1 MRAAMTDTRLNGRS
15 ARIVAS
21 IVKPSFA
28 TLAATE
34 YRQESIHRTRFPDM
48 TSLSDDNF
56 APQVNLIQGSMIAPK
71 SMDWL
76 WNQWLARGKM
86 HIIAGAPGGG
96 KTTIAQSF
104 AAIVSSGG
112 TWPDGS
118 SVSAGN
124 VVIWSGEDDP
134 TDTLVPRLIVAGAN
148 MSRIFFVGQTIE
160 KGKARSFNPGKDIE
174 PLEQAIASAGGV
186 TLMIVDP
193 IVSAVLGDS
202 HKNGE
207 VRRSLQPLV
216 DLAAKTGAALVGISH
231 LSKGTQ
237 GREPTERITGSLA
250 FAALA
255 RVVLIAA
262 KLPSENADDPP
273 ARIFMRSKSNIG
285 CDSGGYEY
293 SLVQEDLAEYPGL
306 SASLIKWGTPIVG
319 SARDLLAEI
328 EAPRERE
335 ARNAKSVA
343 MVYLTALLKDG
354 PMSADDVKTYTT
366 SAGLSWA
373 TVRRAQSD
381 LGIVPIREGFSTN
394 GQWRWALPDHRCST

>member
-1 MRAAMTDTRLNGRS
+1 MTDTRLNGRS